1 MGAQILIGADPD
13 PPVMLVEPKVA
24 LSPGE
29 MDVTASVTV
38 PLNPPWPVTVITAKL
53 HWVCTTLIG
62 PLLLIVKSWTLTVTW
77 LAALVTPRLSV
88 AVTEATKEPGAE

>member
-1 MGAQILIGADPD
+1 MSAQTLSDAEPD

-29 MDVTASVTV
+29 MDVTASVTM
-38 PLNPPWPVTVITAKL
+38 PLNPPWPVTVMTAKL
-53 HWVCTTLIG
+53 HCVCTTVMG
-62 PLLLIVKSWTLTVTW
+62 PLLLMVKSWTLTVTW

-88 AVTEATKEPGAE
+88 AVTDATNEPGTE